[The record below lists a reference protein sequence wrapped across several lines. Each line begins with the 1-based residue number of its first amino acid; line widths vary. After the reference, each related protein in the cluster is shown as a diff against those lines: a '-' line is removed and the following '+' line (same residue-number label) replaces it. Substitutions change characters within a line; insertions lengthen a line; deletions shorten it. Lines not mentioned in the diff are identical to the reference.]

1 LSYYSASAFP
11 TLVWHGTV
19 QFSGASV
26 DDATGTPYRARILS
40 NLGRPSAFK
49 ITVNSVSLTSPT
61 GSIDLDIEVMEGGV
75 DVSNMFLRIAVTE
88 DDVTYNAEAFD
99 DVLRDMVDDVA
110 VTVNDLGEVQNVVR
124 TFPVDPS
131 WVPGNMEVIPIL
143 QDDTDRKIHAAG
155 SSLTKPDYSLGFF
168 YLGERQIIGPS
179 TGEHSF
185 DNFAVFNLGTLTD
198 TYTVELTGHIP
209 DDWVVEISDGVTSY
223 GTTYSQQ
230 LAPGES
236 MELHINVEPGS
247 SGYAAISVDMS
258 QANLVHKFPRSIAYI
273 YNTDDLDVLLVDD
286 DGGETYEDYFTDAL
300 EQSGYTFGVLKRLE
314 GGLPTGALQNFP
326 IVVWNIGWS
335 FPTLDAQDRETLGT
349 FLDAGGSLFISGQ
362 DIGYDLNDQGGEAY
376 QWYQDYLH
384 AIYVS
389 DDTDNYTLDG
399 VAGDPVSG
407 GIDLVI
413 QGGDGADNQEYPSDI
428 DPADGST
435 TVIWSYD
442 TERNGAVRADN
453 GTSRVIYLAFG
464 FEAIDNADD
473 RREVMQR
480 SITWLDPENETS
492 SKRLLTGPGPGFNNP
507 PLVKV
512 FPPEQDAV
520 ELYEFSA
527 YGATNFGVNVAC
539 GDVTGS
545 GLDTILTG
553 AGPGDIYGPHVR
565 GFSVNGTPLSGLN
578 FLAYGTNKYGVNVA
592 AGDIDGD
599 GYDEIITGAGPGAV
613 FGPHVRAWNY
623 DGTSGVT
630 PVPGVSYFAYGTPK
644 WGVNVSAGDIDGDG
658 YDEIVTGAGPGAVYG
673 PHVRGWNVDGGKAVA
688 MPGVSFLAYG
698 TNKYGVNAT
707 CGDVDGDG
715 IAEIITGPGP
725 GAVFGAHIRGW
736 NYDGSTLVPLS
747 GMSFFAW
754 DYPGVRF
761 GARVFAGADLNG
773 DLRSDLV
780 VGCGPDPEAGTQIKV
795 YLYDGAGVT
804 EWFSLTAYS
813 DLTFGT
819 SVSAGGF

>member
-1 LSYYSASAFP
+1 M
-11 TLVWHGTV
+11 
-19 QFSGASV
+19 
-26 DDATGTPYRARILS
+26 DDATGMPYRARILN

-75 DVSNMFLRIAVTE
+75 DISNMFLRIAVTE
-88 DDVTYNAEAFD
+88 DDVTYSAEVFD
-99 DVLRDMVDDVA
+99 DVTRGMVDDVA
-110 VTVNDLGEVQNVVR
+110 ITVSNLGETQNVVR
-124 TFPVDPS
+124 SFPVDAS
-131 WVPGNMEVIPIL
+131 WVPGNMEVIAFL
-143 QDDTDRKIHAAG
+143 QDDTDRRIHAAA
-155 SSLTKPDYSLGFF
+155 SSLPKPDYSLGFY
-168 YLGERQIIGPS
+168 YLGERQHIGPS
-179 TGEHSF
+179 TGEYTF
-185 DNFAVFNLGTLTD
+185 DNFAVHNMGTMTD

-209 DDWVVEISDGVTSY
+209 DDWVVEICDDVTCY
-223 GTTYSQQ
+223 GSIYSQE

-236 MELHINVEPGS
+236 MELHIRVEPGS
-247 SGYAAISVDMS
+247 SGYAAVTAELS
-258 QANLVHKFPRSIAYI
+258 QANLTHKFPRIIEYI

-286 DGGETYEDYFTDAL
+286 DGGEPYDDYYIEAL
-300 EQSGYTFGVLKRLE
+300 DQTGYSFGILKRQEE
-314 GGLPTGALQNFP
+314 GLSAATLNNFP
-326 IVVWNIGWS
+326 IVVWNVGWS
-335 FPTLDAQDRETLGT
+335 FPTFDADDRAALTS
-349 FLDAGGSLFISGQ
+349 FLDAGGSLFVSGQ
-362 DIGYDLNDQGGEAY
+362 DIGWDMNDQGGDAY

-384 AIYVS
+384 AVYVS
-389 DDTDNYTLDG
+389 DDTDEYTLDG

-428 DPADGST
+428 DPADDDT
-435 TVIWSYD
+435 TVLWSYD
-442 TERNGAVRADN
+442 AERNGAVRAN
-453 GTSRVIYLAFG
+453 SGTYRVIYLAFG

-473 RREVMQR
+473 RRDVMER
-480 SITWLDPENETS
+480 SILWLDPANNPAAMH
-492 SKRLLTGPGPGFNNP
+492 LLTGLGPGFDNP
-507 PLVKV
+507 PLVRV
-512 FPPEQDAV
+512 FPPEQDAA

-527 YGATNFGVNVAC
+527 YGASGYGVNVAC

-553 AGPGDIYGPHVR
+553 AGPGAIYGPHVR
-565 GFSVNGTPLSGLN
+565 GFTVDGTPQPGLS

-613 FGPHVRAWNY
+613 FGPHVRAWDY
-623 DGTSGVT
+623 DGTPGVT
-630 PVPGVSYFAYGTPK
+630 AVPGVSYFAYGTPK
-644 WGVNVSAGDIDGDG
+644 WGGNVSAGDIDGDG

-725 GAVFGAHIRGW
+725 GSVFGAHVRGW
-736 NYDGSTLVPLS
+736 NYDGSTLAPLS

-754 DYPGVRF
+754 DYPDVRF
-761 GARVFAGADLNG
+761 GARVFAGADLNYDG
-773 DLRSDLV
+773 RDELV
-780 VGCGPDPEAGTQIKV
+780 VGCGPDPDVGTPIKV

-804 EWFSLTAYS
+804 EWFSLTAYP
-813 DLTFGT
+813 DMTYGT